1 MAESRPIDRV
11 EFDFSTEDKSTN
23 RAYRRLSTLNGLLIG
38 LAVGLG
44 AWGSEALE
52 VARLPVRA
60 YLPMLLVGIALAAAA
75 GAFVG
80 WLTGRI
86 ARTPITVILWAAL
99 GMLFMLLL
107 SYLPYQGRT
116 LGVWLTDGRFRGR
129 NVYPFALEATTGAL
143 LLGGFFIIL
152 ALAGLALLQNYRLE
166 QIVSETGRRGRLS
179 GRGWFSLLLPLPLVF
194 LASMVTYNTMANPA
208 AAAVS
213 ITHRAITTAAAY
225 EGDLREL
232 NLGDGISYAALR
244 PVQDVIRGDYTLSV
258 VDVNPLTSTVVVGA
272 DFPAT
277 GAWVYCRVINGQ
289 LSFCYDASPPYTHG
303 LRSLVTGAPP
313 PEGCR
318 GCILQPTD
326 EAAAWLDE
334 HRARFG
340 PDPSIERVAQQGSHV
355 LMRISGDDL
364 TADCWVVGVA
374 PMRLTECM
382 TGDE

>member
-1 MAESRPIDRV
+1 MAESRPIDHIDL
-11 EFDFSTEDKSTN
+11 DFSTEDRHTTH
-23 RAYRRLSTLNGLLIG
+23 AYRRLSTLNGLLIG

-44 AWGSEALE
+44 AWGAEALE
-52 VARLPVRA
+52 IARLPVRA
-60 YLPMLLVGIALAAAA
+60 YLPLLLAGIALAGLA
-75 GAFVG
+75 GALVG

-86 ARTPITVILWAAL
+86 ARTPITVVLWAAL

-116 LGVWLTDGRFRGR
+116 LGVWLADGRFRGR
-129 NVYPFALEATTGAL
+129 DVYPFALEATTTAL

-152 ALAGLALLQNYRLE
+152 ALAGLGLVQNYRLE
-166 QIVSETGRRGRLS
+166 QIAAEKGRGGRLS
-179 GRGWFSLLLPLPLVF
+179 GRGWASLLLPLPLVF

-208 AAAVS
+208 AAAAEVV
-213 ITHRAITTAAAY
+213 HRAIPVARDY

-244 PVQDVIRGDYTLSV
+244 PVHEMLRGDYTLSI

-272 DFPAT
+272 DFPVT

-303 LRSLVTGAPP
+303 LRALVTGEPP

-318 GCILQPTD
+318 GCVLQPTD
-326 EAAAWLDE
+326 GAAAWLDE
-334 HRARFG
+334 YRARFG
-340 PDPSIERVAQQGSHV
+340 PDLSIERIAQQGSHV
-355 LMRISGDDL
+355 LMRVGGDDL

-374 PMRLTECM
+374 PMRLTECAAV
-382 TGDE
+382 DQ